1 MDFKY
6 LNKFIE
12 KFVDNFPSR
21 NCLTIKED
29 ENSFSYT
36 INKVLPKDEYGFG
49 VLMASKI
56 FYSLY
61 IRPYGFENVKKEIC
75 NIIDSIERKWAEY
88 FLKQANDIKIVADKD
103 FESDLCEVAEFL
115 NIPYELLDSI
125 FEPYKPFLFL
135 KDYIEFGVAN
145 FSNDN
150 YNYFYILILIYIKN
164 QYLWDNGD
172 DEEDDDEYLEIQKE
186 IIDVFIK
193 YKNEKVSFQ
202 IDRLFTTFDQI
213 NKTSFLDKKF
223 FLSYNKVLYNDGE
236 IPLDGD
242 IFVPWTN
249 VVFWDGYYFIYHPSF
264 PNGDKG
270 RFPLRI
276 EDKSSRRDFN
286 NLQKHFMKKLCPIY
300 VSAVDGRIKKVHNH
314 QDLLECIDI
323 INKKIHPLEGSEQ
336 DDEKIESKKK
346 YLSKNETKDIIK
358 QYKLNHYLE
367 YLCNEQ
373 LDDYKVIYCVE
384 NRINSNENMT
394 IEHSFIFTIK
404 DSSGNLKLIFEN
416 TEISRCTYAF
426 ITSKES
432 WDKDVESI
440 SDFFV
445 SDIVNKRLNIT
456 RQKHNMPI
464 LRNLKYSR
472 ITHTDYYK
480 WKQHINI
487 DINIPNG

>member
-1 MDFKY
+1 MWIDMDFEN
-6 LNKFIE
+6 LNVLVNKLGSGI
-12 KFVDNFPSR
+12 PSGK
-21 NCLTIKED
+21 CLTIVER
-29 ENSFSYT
+29 ENSFSYS
-36 INKVLPKDEYGFG
+36 INSVLPEDKYGLG

-75 NIIDSIERKWAEY
+75 NIIDSKERKWAEY
-88 FLKQANDIKIVADKD
+88 FLKQANDIKIIADHD
-103 FESDLCEVAEFL
+103 FESGLCEIAEFL
-115 NIPYELLDSI
+115 NISYELLDSI
-125 FEPYKPFLFL
+125 FEPYKPFLLF
-135 KDYIEFGVAN
+135 KDYMEFGIAN
-145 FSNDN
+145 ISNDK
-150 YNYFYILILIYIKN
+150 YNYFYILLLIYIN
-164 QYLWDNGD
+164 QYLL
-172 DEEDDDEYLEIQKE
+172 DDEYLEMQKE

-193 YKNEKVSFQ
+193 CNENIGLH
-202 IDRLFTTFDQI
+202 IDKLFATFDQI
-213 NKTSFLDKKF
+213 NKTSFLDKKLS
-223 FLSYNKVLYNDGE
+223 LSYNKVLYNDGE

-270 RFPLRI
+270 RLPLRI

-314 QDLLECIDI
+314 QDLLECIEI

-464 LRNLKYSR
+464 LRDLKYSR

-487 DINIPNG
+487 DINISNG

>member
-1 MDFKY
+1 MWIVMDFENLKV
-6 LNKFIE
+6 LVNKLGPGI
-12 KFVDNFPSR
+12 PSGK
-21 NCLTIKED
+21 CLTIVERK
-29 ENSFSYT
+29 NGFSYS
-36 INKVLPKDEYGFG
+36 INSVLPKDEYGLG

-75 NIIDSIERKWAEY
+75 NIIDSKERKWAEY
-88 FLKQANDIKIVADKD
+88 FLKQANDIKIIADHD
-103 FESDLCEVAEFL
+103 FESGLCEIAESL
-115 NIPYELLDSI
+115 NISYELLDSI
-125 FEPYKPFLFL
+125 FEPYKPFLLF

-145 FSNDN
+145 FSNDK
-150 YNYFYILILIYIKN
+150 YNYFYILLLIYIN
-164 QYLWDNGD
+164 QYLL
-172 DEEDDDEYLEIQKE
+172 DDEYLEMQKE

-193 YKNEKVSFQ
+193 CNDNIGLQ
-202 IDRLFTTFDQI
+202 IDKLVATFDQI
-213 NKTSFLDKKF
+213 NKTSFLDKKLS
-223 FLSYNKVLYNDGE
+223 LSYNMLLYNDGCT
-236 IPLDGD
+236 PLNGD
-242 IFVPWTN
+242 IFIPWTN
-249 VVFWDGYYFIYHPSF
+249 VVFWDGYYFIYHPTF

-270 RFPLRI
+270 RLPLRI

-336 DDEKIESKKK
+336 DDEKNESKKK
-346 YLSKNETKDIIK
+346 YFSKKETKDIIK
-358 QYKLNHYLE
+358 QYKLNYYLE

-464 LRNLKYSR
+464 LRDLKYSR

-487 DINIPNG
+487 DINIPNV